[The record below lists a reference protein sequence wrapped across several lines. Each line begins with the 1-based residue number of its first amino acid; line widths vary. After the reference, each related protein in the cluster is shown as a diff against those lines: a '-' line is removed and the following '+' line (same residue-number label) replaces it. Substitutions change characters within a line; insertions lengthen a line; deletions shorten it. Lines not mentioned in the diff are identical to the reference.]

1 MSPQALTITLNVRD
15 EANRISASVAGGAR
29 FFCHFEDIG
38 DPDAEEMFGYDVGH
52 NFPSWPLA
60 ISPTYFNTNEAIHLH
75 IAIPRV
81 DRGDSQA
88 MVVFPSEVLDLWGY
102 ACNAVPMQDEEG
114 NYIDEHGNIVARAED
129 AATAYVRKKQEGTE
143 TDADPIGSQDY
154 YYIYL
159 QGRLTASGAAGT
171 TPREWDPMYATG
183 LLNTDETWGE
193 VITIDQLAK
202 EMKKKVDV
210 EWFMRIF
217 TIHGTDRKRR
227 KADGSD
233 DWETDEDG
241 NIIYTGDGEAM
252 VIRPND
258 MTHEITDTESMFG
271 TWTEQF
277 ISALSKG
284 SGSGGGGGGG
294 GGDALEWPLQ
304 DINVAGMPKV
314 NETGGP
320 EAGDTIVWDGQT
332 FVWGA
337 GLDTTKLAAW
347 LVANDYK
354 KQTELD
360 LRYLKLVAPSQTITG
375 NLNIQGDLT
384 IARTPI
390 SDFEHLA
397 DGIVLTFGE
406 AKAFFDTRYIT
417 VTFWN
422 RLFATYNGTTQVQAN
437 GAGLIDNLKI
447 LVGTWTEEFISAL
460 GTGSAGGGGGVAYL
474 SMLEDVTL
482 SNPANGD
489 ILQFDGQ
496 NWLNIPMPTTVDMTQ
511 VWAALATGGNQQIDA
526 SHLATALSGLFTSLA
541 MTNNDLYITIGGV
554 TRSLTVGFY
563 TDSYHPL
570 ADNATN
576 ADYATNAGHATS
588 AGTASYANQLT
599 TSRTLWGQS
608 FDGSANVS
616 GSLSDTGNI
625 TPSANN
631 TFSIGASGNQF
642 ASLWASR
649 LYLTG
654 SIYFEVD
661 RDGHV
666 HLAGAGFY
674 ADSFV
679 SALGTGSAGGASG
692 VAYLSQLEDVSLSN
706 PVNGQILQFNG
717 SQWVNAVLPSG
728 TDMATVWNALASS
741 DSSHQIDYSHLSGAI
756 SINNGTIT
764 IGSQSIPVL
773 GNFLPLAGG
782 TLTGTLTGTK
792 FHSNANSSID
802 LTHIPSDSEIAL
814 ETGDGSGGVSA
825 WIWREQYSSSNW
837 GIFHDNAYDVIHFVG
852 NSTSRFSINLTT
864 GDVKVG
870 TNDVIH
876 SGNIASQSVNYAT
889 SAGSA
894 SGLDYLGTGVSN
906 VTAYQ
911 TEQSFMGRSGWGSYL
926 IFNHG
931 DGATYYSQTICM
943 PFWGSPLY
951 RRLEGG
957 TDQGWKAFITEE
969 NIASQSVNHANSA
982 GSADY
987 ATSAG
992 SADYATSAGSA
1003 DYATSAGSADYATSA
1018 DRLSDNTSYTA
1029 WGQSFWSSGTP
1040 NSISGDMSGVGDI
1053 QCTAGSRIHGNGGA
1067 LYIGNAN
1074 NASWVQIADM
1084 CSQSGSSYWKIYA
1097 NGSASFQ
1104 SVYSTGAVSSLSDIR
1119 YKDIVRHFALNIEA
1133 IANASIIQ
1141 FRWKE
1146 SHDTETHVGG
1156 IAQEWQAILPDAV
1169 HETKDGKLAMDYGTI
1184 AYTSAVSLARKVAE
1198 QQREIDDLRQRLA
1211 RLEAL
1216 LTK

>member
-1 MSPQALTITLNVRD
+1 MAQYTVIARAKDYWMSPQALTITLNVRD

-38 DPDAEEMFGYDVGH
+38 DPDAEDMFGYDVGH

-60 ISPTYFNTNEAIHLH
+60 ISPTYFNTNEAIYLH
-75 IAIPRV
+75 IAIPRE

-129 AATAYVRKKQEGTE
+129 AATAYVRKKQAGTE

-217 TIHGTDRKRR
+217 TIHGTDRRR
-227 KADGSD
+227 HKAEGSD

-482 SNPANGD
+482 TDPANGD
-489 ILQFDGQ
+489 
-496 NWLNIPMPTTVDMTQ
+496 
-511 VWAALATGGNQQIDA
+511 
-526 SHLATALSGLFTSLA
+526 
-541 MTNNDLYITIGGV
+541 
-554 TRSLTVGFY
+554 
-563 TDSYHPL
+563 
-570 ADNATN
+570 
-576 ADYATNAGHATS
+576 
-588 AGTASYANQLT
+588 
-599 TSRTLWGQS
+599 
-608 FDGSANVS
+608 
-616 GSLSDTGNI
+616 
-625 TPSANN
+625 
-631 TFSIGASGNQF
+631 
-642 ASLWASR
+642 
-649 LYLTG
+649 
-654 SIYFEVD
+654 
-661 RDGHV
+661 
-666 HLAGAGFY
+666 
-674 ADSFV
+674 
-679 SALGTGSAGGASG
+679 
-692 VAYLSQLEDVSLSN
+692 
-706 PVNGQILQFNG
+706 ILQFNG

-728 TDMATVWNALASS
+728 TDMAAVWSALAAS
-741 DSSHQIDYSHLSGAI
+741 DSSHQIDASHLSTALSGLFTALAM
-756 SINNGTIT
+756 SGNDLSIT
-764 IGSQSIPVL
+764 IGGITKTLTVGYATNAGRLYSTVADNWINGSQSEPPRLV
-773 GNFLPLAGG
+773 F
-782 TLTGTLTGTK
+782 
-792 FHSNANSSID
+792 
-802 LTHIPSDSEIAL
+802 HIPGVNYSNISMDASGDLHLCQGPAGTELKTLYCYIPWANI
-814 ETGDGSGGVSA
+814 TGKPFNWVGQDGQPTWLWGSNDGSNYYVWNPA
-825 WIWREQYSSSNW
+825 N
-837 GIFHDNAYDVIHFVG
+837 F
-852 NSTSRFSINLTT
+852 
-864 GDVKVG
+864 
-870 TNDVIH
+870 
-876 SGNIASQSVNYAT
+876 SVNYAT
-889 SAGSA
+889 SAGTASSA
-894 SGLDYLGTGVSN
+894 N
-906 VTAYQ
+906 
-911 TEQSFMGRSGWGSYL
+911 
-926 IFNHG
+926 
-931 DGATYYSQTICM
+931 
-943 PFWGSPLY
+943 
-951 RRLEGG
+951 
-957 TDQGWKAFITEE
+957 
-969 NIASQSVNHANSA
+969 
-982 GSADY
+982 Y

-992 SADYATSAGSA
+992 SADYATNAGYASSAG
-1003 DYATSAGSADYATSA
+1003 
-1018 DRLSDNTSYTA
+1018 RLSDNTSYTA
-1029 WGQSFWSSGTP
+1029 WGQSFWSYGTP
-1040 NSISGDMSGVGDI
+1040 NSISGNMSGVGDI

-1084 CSQSGSSYWKIYA
+1084 CSQSGSSYWNIYA

-1146 SHDTETHVGG
+1146 SHDTDTHVGG

-1184 AYTSAVSLARKVAE
+1184 AYTSAVSLARKVVE
-1198 QQREIDDLRQRLA
+1198 QQREIDDLKERLA
-1211 RLEAL
+1211 RLERL
-1216 LTK
+1216 LERRDAETQEHKNKL

>member
-1 MSPQALTITLNVRD
+1 MAQYTVVARAKDYWMSPQALTITLNVRD

-29 FFCHFEDIG
+29 FFCHFEDVG

-75 IAIPRV
+75 IAIPRE

-143 TDADPIGSQDY
+143 TDAEPIGSQDY

-193 VITIDQLAK
+193 VITIDQLVK

-217 TIHGTDRKRR
+217 TIHGTDRKRH
-227 KADGSD
+227 KAEGSD
-233 DWETDEDG
+233 EWETDEDG

-354 KQTELD
+354 TQTELD
-360 LRYLKLVAPSQTITG
+360 LRYLKLVASSQTIIG
-375 NLNIQGDLT
+375 NLNLQGDLT

-447 LVGTWTEEFISAL
+447 LVGAWTEEFISAL

-482 SNPANGD
+482 TDPANGD

-496 NWLNIPMPTTVDMTQ
+496 NWLNIPMPSTVDMTQ

-541 MTNNDLYITIGGV
+541 MSNNDLYITIGGV
-554 TRSLTVGFY
+554 TKSLTVGFY

-570 ADNATN
+570 ADSATN

-588 AGTASYANQLT
+588 AGTASYANKLT

-608 FDGSANVS
+608 FDGTANVS

-631 TFSIGASGNQF
+631 TFSIGANGNQF

-674 ADSFV
+674 TDSFV
-679 SALGTGSAGGASG
+679 SALGTGSAGGGGG

-741 DSSHQIDYSHLSGAI
+741 DSSRQIDYSHLSGAI
-756 SINNGTIT
+756 SISNGTIT
-764 IGSQSIPVL
+764 IGSQSITPVS
-773 GNFLPLAGG
+773 GNFLPLTGG
-782 TLTGTLTGTK
+782 TLTGLLYFNQYGLGTTYIGHANDSWMH
-792 FHSNANSSID
+792 FESPVPFYFSNNISVN
-802 LTHIPSDSEIAL
+802 
-814 ETGDGSGGVSA
+814 GD
-825 WIWREQYSSSNW
+825 ITQYS
-837 GIFHDNAYDVIHFVG
+837 
-852 NSTSRFSINLTT
+852 T
-864 GDVKVG
+864 GY
-870 TNDVIH
+870 TWIH
-876 SGNIASQSVNYAT
+876 SGNIGSQSVNYANSAGSAT

-894 SGLDYLGTGVSN
+894 SRLDYLGTGVNN

-911 TEQSFMGRSGWGSYL
+911 TPDSFMGRSGWSSYL

-969 NIASQSVNHANSA
+969 NIASQSVNYATSA
-982 GSADY
+982 GSAGY

-992 SADYATSAGSA
+992 SADYATNAGYASSAG
-1003 DYATSAGSADYATSA
+1003 
-1018 DRLSDNTSYTA
+1018 RLSGDSSYTA

-1040 NSISGDMSGVGDI
+1040 NSISGNMSGVGDI

-1084 CSQSGSSYWKIYA
+1084 CSQSGSSYWSIHA
-1097 NGSASFQ
+1097 SGSASFQ

-1146 SHDTETHVGG
+1146 SHDTDTHVGG

-1184 AYTSAVSLARKVAE
+1184 AYTSAVSLARKVVE
-1198 QQREIDDLRQRLA
+1198 QQREIDDLKGRLA

>member
-1 MSPQALTITLNVRD
+1 MAQYTVIARAKDYWMSPQALTITLNVRD

-38 DPDAEEMFGYDVGH
+38 DPDAEDMFGYDVGH

-60 ISPTYFNTNEAIHLH
+60 ISPTYFNTNEAIYLH
-75 IAIPRV
+75 IAIPRE

-129 AATAYVRKKQEGTE
+129 AATAYVRKKQAGTE

-233 DWETDEDG
+233 EWETDEDG

-422 RLFATYNGTTQVQAN
+422 RLFSTYSGTTQVQAN

-460 GTGSAGGGGGVAYL
+460 GTGSAGGGGG
-474 SMLEDVTL
+474 
-482 SNPANGD
+482 
-489 ILQFDGQ
+489 
-496 NWLNIPMPTTVDMTQ
+496 
-511 VWAALATGGNQQIDA
+511 
-526 SHLATALSGLFTSLA
+526 
-541 MTNNDLYITIGGV
+541 
-554 TRSLTVGFY
+554 
-563 TDSYHPL
+563 
-570 ADNATN
+570 
-576 ADYATNAGHATS
+576 
-588 AGTASYANQLT
+588 
-599 TSRTLWGQS
+599 
-608 FDGSANVS
+608 
-616 GSLSDTGNI
+616 
-625 TPSANN
+625 
-631 TFSIGASGNQF
+631 
-642 ASLWASR
+642 
-649 LYLTG
+649 
-654 SIYFEVD
+654 
-661 RDGHV
+661 
-666 HLAGAGFY
+666 
-674 ADSFV
+674 
-679 SALGTGSAGGASG
+679 G
-692 VAYLSQLEDVSLSN
+692 VAYLSQLEDVSLSS
-706 PVNGQILQFNG
+706 PANGQILQFNG

-782 TLTGTLTGTK
+782 VMGGKITFNQGSSARDVGIIGTYDPNRAAAIWAMGSSYQITADGLTMGNLYGACYAYYGTGYTYGAGK
-792 FHSNANSSID
+792 SGGHSFVWCQNGNPTVALGDNVWTSGGFIKNGSSDSYVLLGGGGHAAISALSVNYANSANFANYVYCSS
-802 LTHIPSDSEIAL
+802 HIGSWRLSSDW
-814 ETGDGSGGVSA
+814 DGSYFWLTA
-825 WIWREQYSSSNW
+825 KYDSSSLPC
-837 GIFHDNAYDVIHFVG
+837 A
-852 NSTSRFSINLTT
+852 T
-864 GDVKVG
+864 
-870 TNDVIH
+870 
-876 SGNIASQSVNYAT
+876 AYAT
-889 SAGSA
+889 SAGTA
-894 SGLDYLGTGVSN
+894 S
-906 VTAYQ
+906 
-911 TEQSFMGRSGWGSYL
+911 
-926 IFNHG
+926 
-931 DGATYYSQTICM
+931 
-943 PFWGSPLY
+943 
-951 RRLEGG
+951 
-957 TDQGWKAFITEE
+957 
-969 NIASQSVNHANSA
+969 
-982 GSADY
+982 SADY
-987 ATSAG
+987 ATNAGYASSAG
-992 SADYATSAGSA
+992 
-1003 DYATSAGSADYATSA
+1003 
-1018 DRLSDNTSYTA
+1018 RLSDNTSYTA
-1029 WGQSFWSSGTP
+1029 WGQSFWSYGTP
-1040 NSISGDMSGVGDI
+1040 NSISGNMSGVGDI

-1084 CSQSGSSYWKIYA
+1084 CSQSGSSYWNIYA

-1146 SHDTETHVGG
+1146 SHDTDTHVGG

-1184 AYTSAVSLARKVAE
+1184 AYTSAVSLARKVVE
-1198 QQREIDDLRQRLA
+1198 QQREIDDLKERLA
-1211 RLEAL
+1211 KLERLLERRDAETQEHKNKL
-1216 LTK
+1216 